1 MKKVQ
6 AAGATYI
13 AAGVITMAWQ
23 ADGTPLEGILYLV
36 SKNGITPPVQ
46 WLEGGTC
53 LLNGFC

>member
-6 AAGATYI
+6 

-23 ADGTPLEGILYLV
+23 AEGITYTL
-36 SKNGITPPVQ
+36 SPNGITPPVQ